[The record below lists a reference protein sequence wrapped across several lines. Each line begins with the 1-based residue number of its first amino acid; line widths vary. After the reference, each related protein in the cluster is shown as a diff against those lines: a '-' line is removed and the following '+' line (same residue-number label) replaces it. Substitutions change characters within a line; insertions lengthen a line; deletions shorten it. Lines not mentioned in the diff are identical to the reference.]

1 MGIADRAIVTPSWD
15 EKVAL
20 IEAARNGKG
29 ELPPARGLGTK
40 SAERRVREK
49 LISLPATATQRS
61 TSINRRR
68 WQRKTGSIL
77 SGPRLVRKIPRSGKG
92 SSSLV
97 SVRPRVYLWQGI
109 RQAHHRVATPPAATP
124 SFATNIRDSGD
135 VCQHPSI
142 FDQHGLYLEA
152 RGPASFPVPHS
163 KLLPVGAL
171 CRSAIQGDMVTP
183 MIEFGPWDGSW
194 TGIQKDFYDTNVWE
208 GKKPTLFWVCV
219 WSGDMAGVQTC

>member
-1 MGIADRAIVTPSWD
+1 MAKEDWEYPQWTEACPQNSPLRQGLVESRECSPWGLS
-15 EKVAL
+15 VAK
-20 IEAARNGKG
+20 AF
-29 ELPPARGLGTK
+29 
-40 SAERRVREK
+40 VK
-49 LISLPATATQRS
+49 LTTASHT
-61 TSINRRR
+61 
-68 WQRKTGSIL
+68 
-77 SGPRLVRKIPRSGKG
+77 
-92 SSSLV
+92 
-97 SVRPRVYLWQGI
+97 
-109 RQAHHRVATPPAATP
+109 PAATP

-194 TGIQKDFYDTNVWE
+194 TGIHEDFYDTNLWE

-219 WSGDMAGVQTC
+219 